1 MQQALTFME
10 QLTIGQLQILYEKA
24 ERRKKQNLDAF
35 NRWKERNPELHAERK
50 KLYNRIN
57 YERKKAKA
65 AAEASAKASP
75 DVSAP
80 HK

>member
-10 QLTIGQLQILYEKA
+10 QLTIGQLQILFEKV

-35 NRWKERNPELHAERK
+35 NRWKERNPELYAQRK
-50 KLYNRIN
+50 KQYNRIN
-57 YERKKAKA
+57 CERNKAKK
-65 AAEASAKASP
+65 AAEAAAKAEP
-75 DVSAP
+75 DVSAT

>member
-1 MQQALTFME
+1 MQHALTSME
-10 QLTIGQLQILYEKA
+10 QLTIGQLQILFEKA

-57 YERKKAKA
+57 YERKKAKM
-65 AAEASAKASP
+65 AAEAKTHA
-75 DVSAP
+75 DVSAT